1 MFAAIDS
8 NSSSSEPESSSD
20 SEDERQAVRKQRK
33 VQMGEKSARD
43 AGVAGGRQKLGRGGA
58 VAQGAAAT
66 SQEYGLN
73 PDATSFTP
81 VSRGRARGRRKFGGA
96 RGGHERVRGRDELG
110 KKGRGRESGGGGGGK
125 EEVRAGERIPSAAE
139 PPLVVMLVGP
149 PGSGKSTFSARLSE
163 YFTIINQDTLGSR
176 RACEHEM
183 RLALAKRQPVVI
195 DRCNFDPKQ
204 RGHFLAIARDFRVP
218 QGRICA
224 LQLMVSIDECVKRV
238 SKRTGHPTLQPGPK
252 SEGVVRRFAH
262 LMQPPRLS
270 EGFGHVIGVNAGD
283 DVMAAEFVAWTTG
296 CTTG

>member
-8 NSSSSEPESSSD
+8 TSSSSEPESSSD

-33 VQMGEKSARD
+33 VQMGERSACD

-58 VAQGAAAT
+58 VAQVAAST

-96 RGGHERVRGRDELG
+96 RGG
-110 KKGRGRESGGGGGGK
+110 KKGRGRESGGGGDK

-176 RACEHEM
+176 KACEHEM